1 MRVFQQAPRALLG
14 FVLLFAAVDCATPAQ
29 RDKRPT
35 IARPSSH
42 EWINPLLGLEHAQWL
57 VGARAWMATP
67 EEVEEFMSL
76 SDDAEAER
84 FEREFWRRRDANAS
98 ALFGGVEQTFDE
110 RSDEADD
117 RFEEGAR
124 PGRKT
129 DRGAIYILYGEPTDI
144 EFETSAE
151 PDEPTLEVWSY
162 RGQDEPGLDGRRP
175 PRRLFFEQA
184 EDGRTRLTTGGQRRS
199 RIRAVR

>member
-1 MRVFQQAPRALLG
+1 MRVRALLS
-14 FVLLFAAVDCATPAQ
+14 FLVLFALADCATS
-29 RDKRPT
+29 DKRPS
-35 IARPSSH
+35 IPRPSSH
-42 EWINPLLGLEHAQWL
+42 EWINPLLGLEYAQWL

-84 FEREFWRRRDANAS
+84 FERAFWQRRDVNAS

-110 RSDEADD
+110 RSEAADD
-117 RFEEGAR
+117 RFGEGAR

-129 DRGAIYILYGEPTDI
+129 DRGAIYVLYGEPEDI

-151 PDEPTLEVWSY
+151 PREPTLEVWSY
-162 RGQDEPGLDGRRP
+162 ARDGKPGLDGRKP

-184 EDGRTRLTTGGQRRS
+184 ADGRARLTSGSHRRS

>member
-1 MRVFQQAPRALLG
+1 MKVRALLS
-14 FVLLFAAVDCATPAQ
+14 LLLLVAVADCATAAK

-35 IARPSSH
+35 IPRPSSH

-67 EEVEEFMSL
+67 EEVEKFMSL
-76 SDDAEAER
+76 TDDAEAER
-84 FEREFWRRRDANAS
+84 FERAFWQRRDGDAS
-98 ALFGGVEQTFDE
+98 TLFGGLEQTFDE
-110 RSDEADD
+110 RSDAADD
-117 RFEEGAR
+117 RFGEGAR
-124 PGRKT
+124 PGRKS
-129 DRGAIYILYGEPTDI
+129 DRGAIYVLYGEPEEI

-151 PDEPTLEVWSY
+151 PREPTLEVWSY
-162 RGQDEPGLDGRRP
+162 PRDAEPGLDGREP

-184 EDGRTRLTTGGQRRS
+184 ADGRTRLTTGGFRKS

>member
-1 MRVFQQAPRALLG
+1 MRVRALLS
-14 FVLLFAAVDCATPAQ
+14 FLVLFAVADCATP
-29 RDKRPT
+29 DKRPS
-35 IARPSSH
+35 IPRPSSH
-42 EWINPLLGLEHAQWL
+42 EWINPLLGLEYAQWL

-84 FEREFWRRRDANAS
+84 FERAFWQRRDVNAS

-110 RSDEADD
+110 RSEQADD
-117 RFEEGAR
+117 RFGEGAR

-129 DRGAIYILYGEPTDI
+129 DRGAIYVLYGEPEDI

-151 PDEPTLEVWSY
+151 PREPTLEVWSY
-162 RGQDEPGLDGRRP
+162 ARAAEPGLDDRKP
-175 PRRLFFEQA
+175 PRRLYFERTT
-184 EDGRTRLTTGGQRRS
+184 DGRTRLTTGGFRRS
-199 RIRAVR
+199 RIRAVQ